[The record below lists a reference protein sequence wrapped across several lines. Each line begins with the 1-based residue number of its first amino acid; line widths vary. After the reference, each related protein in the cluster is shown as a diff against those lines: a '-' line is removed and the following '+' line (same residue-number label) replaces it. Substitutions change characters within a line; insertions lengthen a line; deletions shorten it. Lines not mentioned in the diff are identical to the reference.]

1 MAAFNN
7 KVLLLV
13 IGIIRV
19 CTFVAAFATCSTS
32 MGWTVAIGAILH
44 ELPQELADFL
54 VEHKAINIHA
64 GISPYYRG
72 TDCNFWAL
80 YDDNPHLVG
89 TTIHLLSKGLDS
101 GPMLYHAMSNLKS
114 NPFEYT
120 MSTIKSA
127 FHSIAERIK
136 DNSIFKINPEV
147 QDKSKEI
154 RYSKKNEF
162 NEEIVKEYFEKEN
175 IKTTFVGHPLIE
187 DKENVK
193 IVSNN
198 LISKDRM
205 IISIFPGSRK
215 SETTVLMPILLDF
228 IKLMHKKNYNYDYIF
243 HATNEN
249 KIFVTDQIKK
259 SNLKNID
266 VVSDE
271 NIKLKVLSNSIFA
284 VSKSGTVSLQ
294 ICNLN
299 IPSII
304 IYKLSF
310 LNFMIFKFLAN
321 IKFANII
328 NIINDRE
335 VIPELL
341 QKECN
346 SKEIFNSVIY
356 LLKNPDLIKKQLK
369 TCNDTLNGIRSKTS
383 SSNESALIL
392 NKYLN
397 P

>member
-1 MAAFNN
+1 MKKIFILTGEPSGDKLASSIITKLKIQNPNIEYLSVGGEHLNN
-7 KVLLLV
+7 LGIRSIYDLKDITYLGFTSVLL
-13 IGIIRV
+13 
-19 CTFVAAFATCSTS
+19 
-32 MGWTVAIGAILH
+32 
-44 ELPQELADFL
+44 
-54 VEHKAINIHA
+54 N
-64 GISPYYRG
+64 
-72 TDCNFWAL
+72 
-80 YDDNPHLVG
+80 
-89 TTIHLLSKGLDS
+89 
-101 GPMLYHAMSNLKS
+101 
-114 NPFEYT
+114 
-120 MSTIKSA
+120 
-127 FHSIAERIK
+127 
-136 DNSIFKINPEV
+136 IFKI
-147 QDKSKEI
+147 KKKISKTVDEI
-154 RYSKKNEF
+154 LKFDPDILLSVDSPDFTLRVADRVKKLNNKITTVHYVAPKVWVWRRKRVKKIKKFIDHMLLLFSFE
-162 NEEIVKEYFEKEN
+162 KEYFEKEN